1 VKAGSILLYLLAF
14 GLALFYLYP
23 VINMVFEGF
32 DVDLSSFYAP
42 GFRLIGGV
50 PYYSGGITPSL
61 TYWIDMLRTQGFLKL
76 IFNSV
81 VIGTLSTTAAVFLAL
96 FTAYPMTFVYRVR
109 YSRIDLLMLAMRAT
123 PVFVYIVPF
132 LILLPQL
139 GLWDTQLGMVLVY
152 MSFNTPLTYL
162 LVRSLLRDF
171 PRELVEAAEIMG
183 APTTMIIR
191 RVLLPFSIH
200 ALVVIWVFAFVLS
213 WNEFL
218 LASFLTGPDSRT
230 VSVGVWSGV
239 GEQIGTFRTIE
250 FEAQAASGTIAMIV
264 PLAIILFLRRKL
276 ARLFSYQL
284 SERR

>member
-1 VKAGSILLYLLAF
+1 MKTRSILMYLLAF
-14 GLALFYLYP
+14 GLTLFYLYP

-32 DVDLSSFYAP
+32 DIDLSSIYAP

-50 PYYSGGITPSL
+50 PYYSGGVTPSL
-61 TYWIDMLRTQGFLKL
+61 IYWIDMLRTQGLLKL

-81 VIGTLSTTAAVFLAL
+81 VIGALSTTAALFLAL
-96 FTAYPMTFVYRVR
+96 FTAYSMTFVRRVR
-109 YSRIDLLMLAMRAT
+109 YSCIDLLMLAMRAT
-123 PVFVYIVPF
+123 PVFIYIVPF
-132 LILLPQL
+132 LVFLTQV
-139 GLWDTQLGMVLVY
+139 GLWDTQLSMVLVY
-152 MSFNTPLTYL
+152 MSLNIPLTYL
-162 LVRSLLRDF
+162 LVKSLLRDF

-183 APTTMIIR
+183 APTTMIIS

-200 ALVVIWVFAFVLS
+200 ALVIIWVFTFVLT

-250 FEAQAASGTIAMIV
+250 FEAQAAGGTMAMIV
-264 PLAIILFLRRKL
+264 PLAIILFLRRRL

>member
-1 VKAGSILLYLLAF
+1 
-14 GLALFYLYP
+14 
-23 VINMVFEGF
+23 
-32 DVDLSSFYAP
+32 
-42 GFRLIGGV
+42 
-50 PYYSGGITPSL
+50 
-61 TYWIDMLRTQGFLKL
+61 
-76 IFNSV
+76 
-81 VIGTLSTTAAVFLAL
+81 
-96 FTAYPMTFVYRVR
+96 
-109 YSRIDLLMLAMRAT
+109 MLAMKAT
-123 PVFVYIVPF
+123 PVFVYVAPF
-132 LILLPQL
+132 LVLLPQL

-171 PRELVEAAEIMG
+171 PRELVEVAEIMG

-200 ALVVIWVFAFVLS
+200 ALAVIWVFAFVLS

-250 FEAQAASGTIAMIV
+250 FEVQAASGTMAMIV
-264 PLAIILFLRRKL
+264 PLAIILFLRRRL